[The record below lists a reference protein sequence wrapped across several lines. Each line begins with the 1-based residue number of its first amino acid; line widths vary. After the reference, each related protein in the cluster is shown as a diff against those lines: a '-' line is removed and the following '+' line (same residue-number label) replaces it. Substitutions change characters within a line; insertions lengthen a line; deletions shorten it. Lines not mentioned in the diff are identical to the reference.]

1 MELPGWL
8 CETED
13 YEPVRDRAGFLRKN
27 VLGLMGLLQRIRLG
41 GSAGAGSF
49 VDRALGRVSA
59 PVRLVGLLACV
70 AMVCCARSGLFL
82 AVMLLTV
89 LANCAVRPERAL
101 KATLVP
107 ALGAA
112 LLALVLAFPAVF
124 LGASAVA
131 AMVRIAL
138 KTFVNV
144 SLVLGVSCTV
154 PWNRLVGALKVLRFP
169 DVVIFTVDM
178 ALKHM
183 EILGRVSVQL
193 AEALELR
200 CVGRAPRGSHTTG
213 AAGVMGATFL
223 RAHACG
229 NAMSE
234 AMTCRGFLGAYPRPA
249 WGWRLARADVAYVL
263 ALIVLIVLFAAL

>member
-8 CETED
+8 CENED

-27 VLGLMGLLQRIRLG
+27 VFGLMGLLRRIHLG

-49 VDRALGRVSA
+49 VDRALERVSA
-59 PVRLVGLLACV
+59 PVRLTGLLACV
-70 AMVCCARSGLFL
+70 VMVCCARGGLFL
-82 AVMLLTV
+82 AVMMLAV

-112 LLALVLAFPAVF
+112 LFALILALPAVV
-124 LGASAVA
+124 LGVSAAA

-144 SLVLGVSCTV
+144 LLVLGVSCTV
-154 PWNRLVGALKVLRFP
+154 PWNRLAGALKVLRLP

-178 ALKHM
+178 ALKHI
-183 EILGRVSVQL
+183 EILGRVSMQL
-193 AEALELR
+193 SEALELR

-213 AAGVMGATFL
+213 MAGVMGATFL
-223 RAHACG
+223 RAYACG

-234 AMTCRGFLGAYPRPA
+234 AMTCRGFSGTYPRPA
-249 WGWRLARADVAYVL
+249 WGWRLTRADVVYAL
-263 ALIVLIVLFAAL
+263 ALIVLIVLFVAL